1 MHEQIIMSPSNLSKT
16 RRWVC
21 LFAVLFGEFVVAIDM
36 TVLNIALPSLTA
48 ELRPTS
54 DQQLWIVDAYSL
66 VLAGLL
72 VASSSLSDRWGR
84 KRMLLSGFA
93 VFGIASAFILV
104 AQTPEAIIAIRAIL
118 GVGGAMIMPATISMV
133 RNIFTDAKERA
144 FALAAWSSIS
154 GLGMAAGPLIGGFLL
169 EHFSW
174 HAAFVVNIPLMA
186 LGIVIGIIV
195 LPEIRVKNP
204 GSWDVAAALIALVGM
219 VSLMWGI
226 KHLAAVMAFDALGLA
241 AVCAGLALMAL
252 FVVRCLR
259 SDHPLLDVSLFRSK
273 PFTAGIIAA
282 LGSMFAMA
290 ALLFLLAQWLQLV
303 HGYTP
308 LEAGIRLVPMAL
320 ASIFAGMV
328 APAIA
333 LRIGAR
339 RTIVGGLAIVAVG
352 MMVLVVFRN
361 NLTYPPIMVSGCLT
375 GFGVGSLA
383 IASSVLQCETPPEK
397 ASSAAAFEEI
407 SYDLGNVLG
416 VAILGSLA
424 SIIYRIGLNPAAL
437 SQAGLDETA
446 IATAQES
453 FGAAA
458 EIAAQTGVTELVAE
472 GAAAFSSSLVTTAFV
487 GGIIL
492 LAVSF
497 LVWRLVPT
505 NIDITEDK
513 HKAPV
518 PQSHVSTPE
527 AVGLRP

>member
-1 MHEQIIMSPSNLSKT
+1 MHEQIVMTPRNLSKA

-48 ELRPTS
+48 ELKPTS

-93 VFGIASAFILV
+93 VFGIASAFIIG
-104 AQTPEAIIAIRAIL
+104 AQSPEAVIAIRALL

-133 RNIFTDAKERA
+133 RNIFSDARERA

-186 LGIVIGIIV
+186 IGIVLGIIV

-204 GSWDVAAALIALVGM
+204 GSWDIAAALIALVGM

-226 KHLAAVMAFDALGLA
+226 KHLAAVMAFDALGLGA
-241 AVCAGLALMAL
+241 LCAGLALMAL
-252 FVVRCLR
+252 FVLRCLR
-259 SDHPLLDVSLFRSK
+259 SDAPLLDVSLFRSK

-308 LEAGIRLVPMAL
+308 LEAGTRLVPMAV

-339 RTIVGGLAIVAVG
+339 RTIVGGLVITAIG
-352 MMVLVVFRN
+352 MMVLVAFRN
-361 NLTYPPIMVSGCLT
+361 DLTYPPIMVSGCLT

-424 SIIYRIGLNPAAL
+424 SVVYRV
-437 SQAGLDETA
+437 GLDPTA
-446 IATAQES
+446 LAASGLDAASLTAAQES

-458 EIAAQTGVTELVAE
+458 EIAAQTSVMELIAE
-472 GAAAFSSSLVTTAFV
+472 GATAFSNSLVTTAFA
-487 GGIIL
+487 GGVIVL
-492 LAVSF
+492 SVAA
-497 LVWRLVPT
+497 LVWRLVPA

-513 HKAPV
+513 H
-518 PQSHVSTPE
+518 
-527 AVGLRP
+527 

>member
-1 MHEQIIMSPSNLSKT
+1 MHEQILMSPSSLSKT
-16 RRWVC
+16 RRWAC

-195 LPEIRVKNP
+195 LPE
-204 GSWDVAAALIALVGM
+204 
-219 VSLMWGI
+219 
-226 KHLAAVMAFDALGLA
+226 
-241 AVCAGLALMAL
+241 
-252 FVVRCLR
+252 
-259 SDHPLLDVSLFRSK
+259 
-273 PFTAGIIAA
+273 TAGIIAA

-458 EIAAQTGVTELVAE
+458 EIAAQTGVTELVTE

-497 LVWRLVPT
+497 LVWRLVPA

>member
-1 MHEQIIMSPSNLSKT
+1 MHEQIVMKPNNLSKA

-48 ELRPTS
+48 ELQPTS
-54 DQQLWIVDAYSL
+54 DQQLWIVDSYSL

-93 VFGIASAFILV
+93 VFGIASAFIIG
-104 AQTPEAIIAIRAIL
+104 AQSPEAVIAIRALL

-133 RNIFTDAKERA
+133 RNIFTNARERA

-186 LGIVIGIIV
+186 IGIVLGIIV

-204 GSWDVAAALIALVGM
+204 GSWDVLAAFIALLGM

-226 KHLAAVMAFDALGLA
+226 KHLAAIMAFDALGLGA
-241 AVCAGLALMAL
+241 LCAGIALMVL
-252 FVVRCLR
+252 FVLRCLR
-259 SDHPLLDVSLFRSK
+259 SKNPLLDVSLFRSK
-273 PFTAGIIAA
+273 PFTAGILAA

-308 LEAGIRLVPMAL
+308 LEAGMRLVPMAV

-339 RTIVGGLAIVAVG
+339 RTIVGGLVITAIG
-352 MMVLVVFRN
+352 MMILVVFRN
-361 NLTYPPIMVSGCLT
+361 DLTYPPIMVSGCLT

-424 SIIYRIGLNPAAL
+424 SVVYRV
-437 SQAGLDETA
+437 GLDPTA
-446 IATAQES
+446 LAASGLDAVSITAAQES

-458 EIAAQTGVTELVAE
+458 DIAAQTGVMELIAE
-472 GAAAFSSSLVTTAFV
+472 GSVAFSNSLVTTAFA
-487 GGIIL
+487 GGAIVL
-492 LAVSF
+492 LMAAI
-497 LVWRLVPT
+497 VWRLVPA

-513 HKAPV
+513 H
-518 PQSHVSTPE
+518 
-527 AVGLRP
+527 